1 MGTKIAVWSFVIL
14 FVTYDKNKKKHVDM
28 RRQRRPQ
35 TKKCKRC
42 GKPIKV
48 AIKGRV
54 PTYCGQSCKQQA
66 YQRRRF
72 RGPMLLLEQDIATMK
87 VQAIIRREIS
97 DAFKQ
102 MGLISESQPLV
113 EAPKRKSPTLRLVKT
128 NQNDRSDDEE
138 GSN

>member
-1 MGTKIAVWSFVIL
+1 M
-14 FVTYDKNKKKHVDM
+14 M
-28 RRQRRPQ
+28 RRRRRPR

-48 AIKGRV
+48 AVKGRV

-66 YQRRRF
+66 YQTRRL

-87 VQAIIRREIS
+87 VQAFIRREIR
-97 DAFKQ
+97 DALKEA
-102 MGLISESQPLV
+102 GLISESQPLV

-128 NQNDRSDDEE
+128 NKNDRSDDEE
-138 GSN
+138 GDN